1 MYTRNLY
8 NEVVQRHNFNG
19 ANELEIMGGFVGPS
33 PVKSLTE
40 TDLNCRIVYGCL
52 QSGKVSEKLHQQ
64 FLRATKSSKKRTSV
78 VCNQPGGSCKYPSKE
93 NAISASSPEEGP
105 L

>member
-64 FLRATKSSKKRTSV
+64 FLRATKSSKS
-78 VCNQPGGSCKYPSKE
+78 
-93 NAISASSPEEGP
+93 
-105 L
+105 